1 MNRYNR
7 RHGQSNTSKGIYW
20 ILFAGMIALMVYK
33 VIQYNR
39 RFKEVQDIEKQE
51 QYKDYKEYKIR
62 DTTYILIDSTT
73 LLHGNEK

>member
-1 MNRYNR
+1 MNKYNR

-39 RFKEVQDIEKQE
+39 RFKEVQDMEKQE
-51 QYKDYKEYKIR
+51 RYKEYRIR